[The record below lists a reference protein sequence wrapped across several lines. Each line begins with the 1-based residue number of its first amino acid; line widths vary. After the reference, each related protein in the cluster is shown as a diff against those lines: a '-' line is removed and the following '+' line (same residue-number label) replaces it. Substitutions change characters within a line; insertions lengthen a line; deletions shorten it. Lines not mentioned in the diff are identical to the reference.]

1 MKSFPMIA
9 AGVQQPGGKPFAMR
23 RSTMAKELKTV
34 RE

>member
-9 AGVQQPGGKPFAMR
+9 AGVQQPGGNSFAVR
-23 RSTMAKELKTV
+23 RSTIAKELKTV